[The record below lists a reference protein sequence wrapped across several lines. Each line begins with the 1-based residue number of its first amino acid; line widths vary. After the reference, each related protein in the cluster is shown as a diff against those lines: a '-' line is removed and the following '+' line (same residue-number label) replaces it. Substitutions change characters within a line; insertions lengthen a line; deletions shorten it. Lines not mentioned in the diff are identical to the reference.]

1 MDIMLAEYAVG
12 AGEGG
17 TILLEGRTML
27 DVLVRSFTAVGH
39 NVVYPTSGL
48 VLQAGTAVET
58 KDFDRSVEE
67 LSAQCDAALVVAP
80 DELLGDLTEMVEEN
94 TVNLGCPSGSIRLCA
109 DKLKCTRILENEGI
123 KVPATTV
130 SGEPDVFSLGE
141 KVVLKPRW
149 GCASEDT
156 TLTRYSCATMI
167 PEGFVATRYIEG
179 EHLSASLVVGDDTL
193 SRSRSQSQSQSPL
206 TLPPPTLPLT
216 VNRQNISIGS
226 EIQYNGGTVGV
237 DTGRNQELFLAAQR
251 SAEALGCRGYVGV
264 DIVLA
269 DKPWVID
276 VNPRPTTS
284 IIGIS
289 KIMEEELGELILKA
303 HYGDLPFS
311 VNITNEYNFTKADL
325 TQ

>member
-1 MDIMLAEYAVG
+1 MDIMVAEYAVG

-17 TILLEGRTML
+17 TILLEGKAML
-27 DVLVRSFTAVGH
+27 DVLVRSFTAAGH
-39 NVVYPTSGL
+39 KVVYPTSGP
-48 VLQAGTAVET
+48 VLPAGTAVET
-58 KDFDRSVEE
+58 NDFDRSVEE

-80 DELLGDLTEMVEEN
+80 DELLGDLTEIVEEN
-94 TVNLGCPSGSIRLCA
+94 TINLGCPSGSVRLCA
-109 DKLKCTRILENEGI
+109 DKLKCTRILESEGI
-123 KVPATTV
+123 NVPTTTV
-130 SGEPDVFSLGE
+130 SGGPNVFSLGDR
-141 KVVLKPRW
+141 VVLKPRW

-156 TLTRYSCATMI
+156 TLTRYSCATLI

-179 EHLSASLVVGDDTL
+179 EHLSASLVVGNDNPL
-193 SRSRSQSQSQSPL
+193 SQSQSQSQSPM
-206 TLPPPTLPLT
+206 TLPLT

-237 DTGRNQELFLAAQR
+237 DTGRNQELFQAAQR

-303 HYGDLPFS
+303 HSGDLPFS

-325 TQ
+325 AQ

>member
-1 MDIMLAEYAVG
+1 MDIMVAEYAVG

-17 TILLEGRTML
+17 TILLEGRAML
-27 DVLVRSFTAVGH
+27 DVLAKSFIAAGH
-39 NVVYPTSGL
+39 KVVYPTSGP
-48 VLQAGTAVET
+48 VLPAGTAVKT
-58 KDFDRSVEE
+58 NDFDRSVEE

-80 DELLGDLTEMVEEN
+80 DELLGDLTEIVEEN
-94 TVNLGCPSGSIRLCA
+94 TVNLGCPSGSVRLCA

-123 KVPATTV
+123 KVPATII
-130 SGEPDVFSLGE
+130 SGEPNVFSLGDR
-141 KVVLKPRW
+141 VVLKPRW

-179 EHLSASLVVGDDTL
+179 EHLSASLVVGNDTQ
-193 SRSRSQSQSQSPL
+193 SRSQFQSPL
-206 TLPPPTLPLT
+206 ALPLT

-226 EIQYNGGTVGV
+226 KIKYNGGTVGV
-237 DTGRNQELFLAAQR
+237 DTGRNQELFRAAQR

>member
-1 MDIMLAEYAVG
+1 MDIMVAEYAVG

-17 TILLEGRTML
+17 TILLEGRAML
-27 DVLVRSFTAVGH
+27 DVLAKSFIAAGH
-39 NVVYPTSGL
+39 KVVYPTSGP
-48 VLQAGTAVET
+48 VLPVGTAVKT

-80 DELLGDLTEMVEEN
+80 DELLGDLTEMVEKN
-94 TVNLGCPSGSIRLCA
+94 TINLGCPSGSVRLCA
-109 DKLKCTRILENEGI
+109 DKLKCTRILENKGI
-123 KVPATTV
+123 KVPATTI
-130 SGEPDVFSLGE
+130 SGEQNIFSLGDRI
-141 KVVLKPRW
+141 VLKPRW

-179 EHLSASLVVGDDTL
+179 GHLSASLIVGNDTQP
-193 SRSRSQSQSQSPL
+193 RAQSPL
-206 TLPPPTLPLT
+206 TLPLT

-237 DTGRNQELFLAAQR
+237 DTGRNQELFRAAQR

-303 HYGDLPFS
+303 HSGDLPFS

>member
-1 MDIMLAEYAVG
+1 MDIMVAEYAVG

-17 TILLEGRTML
+17 TILLEGRAML
-27 DVLVRSFTAVGH
+27 DVLVRSFTAAGH
-39 NVVYPTSGL
+39 NVVYPTSGP
-48 VLQAGTAVET
+48 VLPAGTAVKT

-94 TVNLGCPSGSIRLCA
+94 TINLGCPSGSVRLCA
-109 DKLKCTRILENEGI
+109 DKLECTRILENEGI

-130 SGEPDVFSLGE
+130 SSEPNVFSPGDR
-141 KVVLKPRW
+141 VVLKPRW

-156 TLTRYSCATMI
+156 SLTRYSCATLI

-179 EHLSASLVVGDDTL
+179 EHLSASLVVGDNTL
-193 SRSRSQSQSQSPL
+193 A
-206 TLPPPTLPLT
+206 LPPHTLPLT

-226 EIQYNGGTVGV
+226 KIEYNGGTVGV
-237 DTGRNQELFLAAQR
+237 DTGRNQELFRAAQR

-303 HYGDLPFS
+303 HSGDLPFS
-311 VNITNEYNFTKADL
+311 VNISNEYNFTKADL
-325 TQ
+325 A

>member
-1 MDIMLAEYAVG
+1 MDIMVAEYAVG

-17 TILLEGRTML
+17 TILLEGRAML
-27 DVLVRSFTAVGH
+27 DVLAKSFIAAGH
-39 NVVYPTSGL
+39 KVVYPTSGP
-48 VLQAGTAVET
+48 VLPAGTAVKT
-58 KDFDRSVEE
+58 NDFDRSVEE

-80 DELLGDLTEMVEEN
+80 DELLGDLTEMVEKN
-94 TVNLGCPSGSIRLCA
+94 TINLGCPPGSVRLCA

-123 KVPATTV
+123 NVPATII
-130 SGEPDVFSLGE
+130 SGEPNVFSLGDR
-141 KVVLKPRW
+141 VVLKPRW

-179 EHLSASLVVGDDTL
+179 EHLSASLVVGNDTQ
-193 SRSRSQSQSQSPL
+193 SRSQFQSPL
-206 TLPPPTLPLT
+206 ALPLT

-226 EIQYNGGTVGV
+226 KIKYNGGTVGV
-237 DTGRNQELFLAAQR
+237 DTGRNQELFRAAQR

-303 HYGDLPFS
+303 HSGDLPFS

>member
-1 MDIMLAEYAVG
+1 MNIMVAEYAVG

-17 TILLEGRTML
+17 TILLEGRAML
-27 DVLVRSFTAVGH
+27 DVLVRSFTAIGH
-39 NVVYPTSGL
+39 NVVYPTSGP
-48 VLQAGTAVET
+48 VLPAGTAVKT
-58 KDFDRSVEE
+58 KDFDQTVEE
-67 LSAQCDAALVVAP
+67 LSAQSDAALVVAP
-80 DELLGDLTEMVEEN
+80 DELLGDLTEIVEGN
-94 TVNLGCPSGSIRLCA
+94 TVNLGCPSGSVRLCA
-109 DKLKCTRILENEGI
+109 DKLECTRILENKGI

-130 SGEPDVFSLGE
+130 SGEPNVFSPGDR
-141 KVVLKPRW
+141 VVIKPRW

-156 TLTRYSCATMI
+156 TLTRYSCATVI

-179 EHLSASLVVGDDTL
+179 EHLSASLVVGDDKL
-193 SRSRSQSQSQSPL
+193 SQSLSQSPL
-206 TLPPPTLPLT
+206 TLPSLTLPLT

-226 EIQYNGGTVGV
+226 KIQYNGGTVGV
-237 DTGRNQELFLAAQR
+237 DTGQNLELFLAAQR

-269 DKPWVID
+269 DNPWVID
-276 VNPRPTTS
+276 VNPRLTTS

-289 KIMEEELGELILKA
+289 KVMEEELGELILKA
-303 HYGDLPFS
+303 HSGDMPFS

>member
-1 MDIMLAEYAVG
+1 MDIMVAEYAVG

-17 TILLEGRTML
+17 TILLEGRAML
-27 DVLVRSFTAVGH
+27 DVLVKSFVAAGH
-39 NVVYPTSGL
+39 DVLYPTSGP
-48 VLQAGTAVET
+48 VLSAGTSVET
-58 KDFDRSVEE
+58 KDFDRSVGE

-80 DELLGDLTEMVEEN
+80 DELLGDLTEIVEEN
-94 TVNLGCPSGSIRLCA
+94 TVNLGCPSGSVRLCA
-109 DKLKCTRILENEGI
+109 DKLECTRILENKGI
-123 KVPATTV
+123 NVPDTTI
-130 SGEPDVFSLGE
+130 SGEPNVFSPGDRI
-141 KVVLKPRW
+141 VLKPRW

-156 TLTRYSCATMI
+156 TLTRYSCATLI

-179 EHLSASLVVGDDTL
+179 EHLSASLVMGDNTL
-193 SRSRSQSQSQSPL
+193 SRSQSQVPHTLSPL
-206 TLPPPTLPLT
+206 TLPLT

-226 EIQYNGGTVGV
+226 GIQYNGGTVGV
-237 DTGRNQELFLAAQR
+237 DTGRNQELFQAAQR

-289 KIMEEELGELILKA
+289 KVMEEELGELILES

-311 VNITNEYNFTKADL
+311 VNITNEYNFTKTDL
-325 TQ
+325 A

>member
-1 MDIMLAEYAVG
+1 MNIMVAEYAVG

-17 TILLEGRTML
+17 TILLEGKAML

-39 NVVYPTSGL
+39 NLVYPTSGP
-48 VLQAGTAVET
+48 VLQAGTAVKT
-58 KDFDRSVEE
+58 KDFDKSVEE
-67 LSAQCDAALVVAP
+67 LSAQCDAALVLAP
-80 DELLGDLTEMVEEN
+80 DELLGDLTEIVEEN
-94 TVNLGCPSGSIRLCA
+94 TVNLGCPSGSVRLCA
-109 DKLKCTRILENEGI
+109 DKLECTRILENEGI

-130 SGEPDVFSLGE
+130 SGEPNVFSLGE

-193 SRSRSQSQSQSPL
+193 SQSQFQSP
-206 TLPPPTLPLT
+206 PVLPLT

-226 EIQYNGGTVGV
+226 KIQYNGGTVGV
-237 DTGRNQELFLAAQR
+237 DTGRNQELFQAAKR

-276 VNPRPTTS
+276 VNPRLTTS
-284 IIGIS
+284 IIGINE
-289 KIMEEELGELILKA
+289 IMEEKLGDLILKA
-303 HYGDLPFS
+303 HSGDLPFS

-325 TQ
+325 AQ

>member
-1 MDIMLAEYAVG
+1 MDIMVTEYAVG

-17 TILLEGRTML
+17 TILLEGRAML
-27 DVLVRSFTAVGH
+27 DVLAKSFIAAGH
-39 NVVYPTSGL
+39 KVVYPTSGP
-48 VLQAGTAVET
+48 VLQAGTAVKT
-58 KDFDRSVEE
+58 NDFDRSVEE
-67 LSAQCDAALVVAP
+67 LSAQCDAALVLAP
-80 DELLGDLTEMVEEN
+80 DELLGDLTKMVEEN
-94 TVNLGCPSGSIRLCA
+94 TVNLGCPSGSVRLCA

-130 SGEPDVFSLGE
+130 SSDPNVFSLGE

-156 TLTRYSCATMI
+156 TLARYSCATLI

-179 EHLSASLVVGDDTL
+179 DHLSASLVVGDDTL
-193 SRSRSQSQSQSPL
+193 SRSQSPQ
-206 TLPPPTLPLT
+206 TLPLT

-237 DTGRNQELFLAAQR
+237 DTGRNQELFQAAQR
-251 SAEALGCRGYVGV
+251 SAEALGCKGYVGV

-303 HYGDLPFS
+303 HSGDLPFS